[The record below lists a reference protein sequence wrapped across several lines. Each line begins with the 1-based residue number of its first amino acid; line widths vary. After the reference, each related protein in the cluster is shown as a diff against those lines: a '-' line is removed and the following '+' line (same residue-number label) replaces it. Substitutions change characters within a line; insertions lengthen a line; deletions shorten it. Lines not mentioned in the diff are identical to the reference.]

1 MKRIFTLLTLVLLF
15 GNNVFSQSFNHNL
28 SEEELI
34 NLRKSKTHRDDGIS
48 TRHTSENTPFLWEY
62 VLDNDPDGD
71 ELFEFAN
78 AIKMSNGNIGVASS
92 FYYRSEYGDFYS
104 SHPAVALI
112 SSDGE
117 EIARN
122 TFFRPGYTSTSTA
135 PYIFEKDGNL
145 FALSTYS
152 PEHDFLSF
160 NYFKN
165 YDNPPTDAI
174 LALYKLDE
182 GLNLL
187 ESYEH
192 HFPIDTLELIGNVTW
207 EFHPNELSGNLFLFS
222 AFEEEGNITGAY
234 FKAASVGQSE
244 RFDSLFFFKMN
255 FDGEI
260 IATKGYEKAS
270 HGGWYQAFYR
280 RNQIVS
286 TDTHYI
292 LYEYYDDINSAF
304 HGAVNYYDKEF
315 NFVETKYIRHLGYN
329 NVHFDPDPL
338 YDISVV
344 RGNNG
349 LTYLSTTAS
358 CIQNPNSY
366 YFNDCRLYKLNDDI
380 DASNQ
385 LLGTND
391 YIIRGYS
398 YTRELSPLMRAIDT
412 APDST
417 LYFACNYDVE
427 GEPYSVIEHIDA
439 DMDTISTLFYDRK
452 ILSLQSTKGGSLL
465 ISGYGYITKFPA
477 SLFGFEDT
485 DKLHEYGFHHA
496 VAYPNPGCNV
506 LNIRTGLRNA
516 VVTVYDMQGRKI
528 HEQEITDDVTS
539 VDASNWQSGTYV
551 WKLGIRNEEL
561 GMKEVESGKWIK

>member
-92 FYYRSEYGDFYS
+92 FYYRSGYGDFYS

-234 FKAASVGQSE
+234 FKAVSVGQSE

-329 NVHFDPDPL
+329 NVHLDPDPL

-366 YFNDCRLYKLNDDI
+366 IFNDCRLYKLNDDI

-398 YTRELSPLMRAIDT
+398 YTREISPLMRAIDT
-412 APDST
+412 APDNT
-417 LYFACNYDVE
+417 LYFACNYDIE
-427 GEPYSVIEHIDA
+427 GKTYSIIEHISPDL
-439 DMDTISTLFYDRK
+439 DTISTLFYDREIRSIK
-452 ILSLQSTKGGSLL
+452 STKGGSLL
-465 ISGYGYITKFPA
+465 INGAEYITKIPA

-485 DKLHEYGFHHA
+485 EKLHEYGLHLA
-496 VAYPNPGCNV
+496 MAYPNPGSEI

-516 VVTVYDMQGRKI
+516 VLSVYDINGRKI
-528 HEQEITDDVTS
+528 HEQEITDDITS
-539 VDASNWQSGTYV
+539 VDASGWQSGTYI
-551 WKLGIRNEEL
+551 WKLGMRNEEL
-561 GMKEVESGKWIK
+561 GMKEVECGKWVK